1 MGPQHE
7 AHDLQVFCSLLLQP
21 WITTAKTLRLSFM
34 GSVTTPEYEGLD
46 CKSLPDKTQTGGVKH
61 NGGMSLET
69 DPLPSSRQ
77 ASGKEATESAT
88 TMANDLLTQSDSES
102 QAAATTAE
110 SAGIDVTFGIP
121 IKERPI
127 WVDLYESVR
136 DVFFPPKYPPLVLT
150 STPIPVPDR
159 MAVKRNPVAWGLAT
173 TVNVAILLVA
183 LFFVG
188 KHIIEKTNPA
198 LNLTNIDV
206 GDFTGPHAPTK
217 AGGGGGGGDH
227 SAVDASKGKLPK
239 FEKNPITPPQVQ
251 TIDKPKL
258 PMDVAINVQKD
269 LVLPDNPMLP
279 NIGMKNSVNVK
290 LASNG
295 QGGGS
300 GMGTGSGGGIGSGT
314 GNGYGPGTG
323 GNCCGG
329 LYHVGGGVSAPIQL
343 NDVQADFSDE
353 ARRAKYQGVCI
364 VQIIVDAQGNPR
376 NPRIVR
382 ALGMGLDEKALEAV
396 MKYKFKPAMKDGKT
410 PVPVPVN
417 IEINFRLY

>member
-1 MGPQHE
+1 M
-7 AHDLQVFCSLLLQP
+7 
-21 WITTAKTLRLSFM
+21 AK
-34 GSVTTPEYEGLD
+34 
-46 CKSLPDKTQTGGVKH
+46 
-61 NGGMSLET
+61 
-69 DPLPSSRQ
+69 
-77 ASGKEATESAT
+77 
-88 TMANDLLTQSDSES
+88 DLLIQSDSES
-102 QAAATTAE
+102 QAAASTAE
-110 SAGIDVTFGIP
+110 DVEIDISFGIP

-136 DVFFPPKYPPLVLT
+136 DVFFPPRYPPLELT

-159 MAVKRNPVAWGLAT
+159 MAVKRNPWAWGIAT
-173 TVNVAILLVA
+173 AINGSILLIA

-188 KHIIEKTNPA
+188 KHIIAAAKP
-198 LNLTNIDV
+198 NLIATDIDV
-206 GDFTGPHAPTK
+206 GDFKAPLAADK

-227 SAVDASKGKLPK
+227 SIVDASKGKLPK
-239 FEKNPITPPQVQ
+239 FEKDPITPPQVQ
-251 TIDKPKL
+251 KIDNPKL
-258 PMDVAINVQKD
+258 PMDVAINVQPDIK
-269 LVLPDNPMLP
+269 LPDNPLP
-279 NIGMKNSVNVK
+279 NIGMKNSVNVQ
-290 LASNG
+290 LQSNG

-300 GMGTGSGGGIGSGT
+300 GMGTGTGGGIGSGT

-323 GNCCGG
+323 GNTGGG